1 MPTKTRPFPRP
12 WWAAILLTVLVTVLW
27 ALPALADDPTP
38 PADPNAAER
47 MVVEFDGQVVARPPG
62 AVGIWQID
70 GRNVLATNTTR
81 FVPNASSI
89 QVGDWV
95 HVVAR
100 ERGGQLVAQLIAKTR
115 PIPLPPVRG
124 RIEAMSPTQWTIGG
138 TVVLID
144 ANTRITGD
152 PPNIGDFAVAQVRRT
167 PAGLLATHIH
177 VTDATPPVTRIIRG
191 RIEAIGETSWTIGNH
206 VVLIDADTRIE
217 GDHPDVGDFA
227 VAWVVHTENGLLAR
241 RILVQDPSSDRVVVF
256 RGRVVAVQDGVWT
269 VLVDGQEKTVVT
281 DANTRIIGE
290 PTVGD
295 MVGVK
300 GVPLSDGSVLA
311 HVIVKLQGNFPLV
324 SFAGF
329 VTAILP
335 GPTVV
340 GAPVVWEVTAPA
352 VGAQPARTWT
362 VIVTEETKSNV
373 DPAQVAVG
381 AWVKGAGDHLD
392 DGLLQARTVRV
403 TTPPRLPFRGEV
415 TTRPDPTAPNF
426 PQGLWVIGGATVYVT
441 AQTRIEGPVPE
452 VGQQAGG
459 FGVLRPDGALDALL
473 LMALPR

>member
-1 MPTKTRPFPRP
+1 MQTKTRSFPFPL
-12 WWAAILLTVLVTVLW
+12 WTAILLTVLVMALS
-27 ALPALADDPTP
+27 ALPALADDPVP
-38 PADPNAAER
+38 PAEQGSPER
-47 MVVEFDGQVVARPPG
+47 RAIEFDGQVIARPPG
-62 AVGIWQID
+62 PIGVWQID
-70 GRNVLATNTTR
+70 GRSVLATTTTR

-95 HVVAR
+95 HVVAQNR
-100 ERGGQLVAQLIAKTR
+100 NGQLVAQLIAKIR
-115 PIPLPPVRG
+115 PLPLPPVRG

-152 PPNIGDFAVAQVRRT
+152 PPDVGDFAIAQVQRT

-177 VTDATPPVTRIIRG
+177 VTDAAPPPPVTHVIRG

-206 VVLIDADTRIE
+206 VVLIDAETRIE

-227 VAWVVHTENGLLAR
+227 VAWVVRTANDLLAR
-241 RILVQDPSSDRVVVF
+241 RIVVQDPPTDRVVVF
-256 RGRVVAVQDGVWT
+256 RGQVVAIQDGVWT
-269 VLVDGQEKTVVT
+269 ILVGQQEKTVVT
-281 DANTRIIGE
+281 DANTRIIGD

-295 MVGVK
+295 RVGVK
-300 GVPLSDGSVLA
+300 GVALNDGSVLA
-311 HVIVKLQGNFPLV
+311 HVIVKLQGVFPSV
-324 SFAGF
+324 PFAGF

-335 GPTVV
+335 G
-340 GAPVVWEVTAPA
+340 GAPIVWEVTAPA
-352 VGAQPARTWT
+352 MGAQPARTWT

-381 AWVKGAGDHLD
+381 AWVKGAGDELD
-392 DGLLQARTVRV
+392 NGLIQARTVRV
-403 TTPPRLPFRGEV
+403 TAPPRLPFRGEV
-415 TTRPDPTAPNF
+415 TARPDPTAPDF
-426 PQGLWVIGGATVYVT
+426 PQGMWVIGGTTVYVT

-452 VGQQAGG
+452 LGRQAGG

-473 LMALPR
+473 LTAMPR